1 MSANPAAMRRSAWA
15 VALAVLVVGCGGAGV
30 AGSGAA
36 GPARS
41 DLEPVNRPGELV
53 ELDQLLVPGQVTVVD
68 FWASWCRPCHEVE
81 ARLVA
86 ALDGRSGV
94 VIRKIDVRDRDSA
107 VARRYDIG
115 VLPHLRIYGRDGVLV
130 YALIGDNAYRA
141 GELTLEVLDSR
152 QSAVDTR
159 Q

>member
-1 MSANPAAMRRSAWA
+1 VSALRRPVCRAVAAL
-15 VALAVLVVGCGGAGV
+15 ALAVLSAGCGG
-30 AGSGAA
+30 SGATGA
-36 GPARS
+36 AARAPARS

-53 ELDQLLVPGQVTVVD
+53 ELEQLLVPGQVTVVD
-68 FWASWCRPCHEVE
+68 FWADWCRPCHEVE
-81 ARLVA
+81 GRLVA
-86 ALDGRSGV
+86 ALAGRSGV

-130 YALIGDNAYRA
+130 YALIGENAYRA
-141 GELTLEVLDSR
+141 GELTVEVLGSR
-152 QSAVDTR
+152 QSTVDGR